1 LRPFPN
7 KPSYSCPTEGVVQ
20 IGTSV
25 GMYFV
30 EDKPSTFEER
40 SADEEFVPR
49 GADRVFPEADSEI
62 LSRGDIHNRCNQY
75 LCKFNNSTGFFVFRV
90 PKILNFIAL
99 VSGGKDGVFAIREC
113 IRLGHSPV
121 CLANLCPPEEF
132 TDGDINNENGNIS
145 GNISNDLDSF
155 MIQSVGHEVLPGLS
169 FCLNIPIV
177 RRCTRGLAKHS
188 KLDYPSSFQNQEID
202 NEDEVE
208 DLFQLLYECKKKF
221 PQVTAVCSGAVLSNY
236 QRLRV
241 ETVCKRLGLHTIAP
255 LWGCSQRWL
264 VREMCSHKTIE
275 NNEVEER
282 KPVVEAVIV
291 KVAAHGLTKEMI
303 GQRIHLLRPR
313 LEKLALTNGVGECGE
328 GGEYESIVLDG
339 ANVLFPCFKLVLDDI
354 DIISSGSGSYYS
366 KIRSWHV
373 ERKHQMPIITIDKQM
388 PIVTNDNDSING
400 IPSLTELKRRV
411 AWSKEINHGIEEIPT
426 WPRFDASIPA
436 ESKRETFP
444 SISAGSTNIIVLSVS
459 SSLHLLKKPLDATM
473 DCLEKARILLSYE
486 GLTMG
491 DVCNCHVYLQDM
503 ADFES
508 VNSAFSRVF
517 TQDQHP
523 PSRSAIEVKSKL
535 EVTLSPAV
543 KIDFLALRGG
553 SIASLKGNRTF
564 RSTLFVSSRSGWA
577 PQCIG
582 PYCQANII
590 MNKLVLPAGQIGLD
604 PFSMTLLKG
613 KSHLDQGIELDS
625 KAQCAQALRNISRV
639 LASCSS
645 SLPKALVILVF
656 VTNFAKTCETE
667 RNSLTVTNKLVAY
680 ESILNNVM
688 SWSNGNLQKNKY
700 NDGEAYDDE
709 EEDFA
714 VTIKQNENGD
724 TMRIITTDESGVD
737 QYPLS
742 DSAFEPPVYQDEFLK
757 LRQPPTSSTPL
768 VVLINISKLPRNALV
783 EIEVVCTTDSEKISR
798 RVLSERSLEASS
810 TSSRIRS
817 TVCVNYSA
825 PEIMSA
831 MTITMVDSLSNVLL
845 QNSTQAM
852 TGDIEME
859 LAVALSQ
866 PLSTCLKSGVIKKGS
881 RLLRLFVATSFSS
894 TVVTNDKSD
903 CSPVVTNDRFINL
916 LSNCI
921 LDELC
926 KDGKLS
932 DSEGKELLPVVTCIE
947 VQSVLFTENID
958 SKFAISSFSRGVTAV
973 LTEFA

>member
-1 LRPFPN
+1 
-7 KPSYSCPTEGVVQ
+7 
-20 IGTSV
+20 
-25 GMYFV
+25 M
-30 EDKPSTFEER
+30 
-40 SADEEFVPR
+40 
-49 GADRVFPEADSEI
+49 
-62 LSRGDIHNRCNQY
+62 
-75 LCKFNNSTGFFVFRV
+75 
-90 PKILNFIAL
+90 NFIAL

-132 TDGDINNENGNIS
+132 TDGDINNESGNIS

-155 MIQSVGHEVLPGLS
+155 MIQTVGHEVLPGLS

-188 KLDYPSSFQNQEID
+188 KLDYPSSYQNQEID
-202 NEDEVE
+202 SEDEVE

-241 ETVCKRLGLHTIAP
+241 ETVCKRLGLHPIAP

-264 VREMCSHKTIE
+264 VREMCSYKTIE
-275 NNEVEER
+275 NNEVEES
-282 KPVVEAVIV
+282 KPLVEAVIV

-303 GQRIHLLRPR
+303 GQKIHLLRPR

-354 DIISSGSGSYYS
+354 DIISNGSGSYYS

-373 ERKHQMPIITIDKQM
+373 ERKQQMPLITIDKHT

-400 IPSLTELKRRV
+400 IPCVTELKRRV
-411 AWSKEINHGIEEIPT
+411 AWSTEINHDIERVPT
-426 WPRFDASIPA
+426 WPLFEVSISA
-436 ESKRETFP
+436 ESIRGTFP

-459 SSLHLLKKPLDATM
+459 SSLHLLKKPHDATM
-473 DCLEKARILLSYE
+473 DCLEKARILLSNE

-508 VNSAFSRVF
+508 VNSAFLRVF

-535 EVTLSPAV
+535 DVTLSPAV

-564 RSTLFVSSRSGWA
+564 RSTLLVSSRSGWA

-613 KSHLDQGIELDS
+613 TTHLDQGIELEF

-656 VTNFAKTCETE
+656 VPNFAKTCETE
-667 RNSLTVTNKLVAY
+667 LSSLTVTNNLVAY

-700 NDGEAYDDE
+700 NDGEAYDDGE

-714 VTIKQNENGD
+714 YSMNHNEKSD

-757 LRQPPTSSTPL
+757 LRRPPTSSTPL
-768 VVLINISKLPRNALV
+768 VVLINVSKLPRNALV
-783 EIEVVCTTDSEKISR
+783 EIEAVCTTDYEKISR
-798 RVLSERSLEASS
+798 RVLSERSLGALS

-817 TVCVNYSA
+817 TDCVSYSV
-825 PEIMSA
+825 PDIMSA
-831 MTITMVDSLSNVLL
+831 ITITMVDSLSNVFLP
-845 QNSTQAM
+845 NSTQTI
-852 TGDIEME
+852 TGDIELE
-859 LAVALSQ
+859 LAAALSR
-866 PLSTCLKSGVIKKGS
+866 PLSTCLMSGVIKKGS
-881 RLLRLFVATSFSS
+881 RLLRLFVATSLSS

-903 CSPVVTNDRFINL
+903 CSPDVTNDRFINL
-916 LSNCI
+916 LYNCI

-926 KDGKLS
+926 KDGKVS
-932 DSEGKELLPVVTCIE
+932 DSVGKELLPAVTCIE